1 MDESSSSVTKEQLLS
16 DMRVVVND
24 LESMLKATASSA
36 DAEVRAL
43 GERLRDRLVIAKAR
57 LLDAERAVLERG
69 KEIARTTDDYVHENP
84 WTSIGIAAGVGLLLG
99 IVIGRR

>member
-1 MDESSSSVTKEQLLS
+1 MEEGTGISKEQLLG
-16 DMRVVVND
+16 DMRVVIND
-24 LESMLKATASSA
+24 LESMLKATAGSA

-43 GERLRDRLVIAKAR
+43 GERLRDRLAVAKAR
-57 LLDAERAVLERG
+57 LVDAERAVLERG
-69 KEIARTTDDYVHENP
+69 REIARTTDDYVHENP

>member
-1 MDESSSSVTKEQLLS
+1 MEEGTGISKEQLLG

-43 GERLRDRLVIAKAR
+43 GERLRDRLVVAKAR
-57 LLDAERAVLERG
+57 LIDAERAVLERG
-69 KEIARTTDDYVHENP
+69 REIARTTDDYVHENP

>member
-1 MDESSSSVTKEQLLS
+1 MEEVTTVTKEQLVS
-16 DMRVVVND
+16 DMRVVVAD
-24 LESMLKATASSA
+24 LESMLKATANSA

-43 GERLRDRLVIAKAR
+43 GDRLRERLSLAKAR
-57 LLDAERAVLERG
+57 LVDAEHALLAKG

-99 IVIGRR
+99 VVIGRR